1 MEYASTAATI
11 TALICLFLFAIT
23 KFSHQI
29 EKNAGAHFRSFI
41 RVVTRTPV
49 YGALAGFTTAAI
61 FQSSSATMVIAVSL
75 VHAGIMSFTSSLGV
89 LIGANVGTT
98 LTTQLVAFKITAI
111 APYFLI
117 AGLLLH
123 YFGRGYKHY
132 GKPLFYFGLVFFTLF
147 LIQNILAT
155 VAYDSS
161 VVAFFAALDNV
172 WIAAFFGAL
181 AALILQSST
190 IVTSLI
196 VLLVGSG
203 TLSFD
208 IALPLV
214 IGANMGTTSTALIAA
229 LPLKEE
235 ARQTAIG
242 NILFNLIGSLAFLL
256 IIKPFGVFVQMI
268 GGSPEQQVANAHLFF
283 NLTCAICA
291 LILVKPFELFTLK
304 VSSLLEVVFAKF
316 PRLHELS

>member
-1 MEYASTAATI
+1 MEYASTAAT
-11 TALICLFLFAIT
+11 TVALICLFLFAIT
-23 KFSHQI
+23 KFSNQI
-29 EKNAGAHFRSFI
+29 EKNAGGHFRAFI
-41 RVVTRTPV
+41 RRVTSTPL
-49 YGALAGFTTAAI
+49 YGALAGFVTAAVS
-61 FQSSSATMVIAVSL
+61 QSSSATMVIAVSL
-75 VHAGIMSFTSSLGV
+75 VHAGIMPFTASLGV

-117 AGLLLH
+117 AGLLIH
-123 YFGRGYKHY
+123 YFGRSYKRY
-132 GKPLFYFGLVFFTLF
+132 GKPLFYFGLLFFTLY
-147 LIQNILAT
+147 LMQGMLTGIVYGEKTIALL
-155 VAYDSS
+155 
-161 VVAFFAALDNV
+161 AALDNV
-172 WIAAFFGAL
+172 WFAAFVGAL

-203 TLSFD
+203 TLSFE

-242 NILFNLIGSLAFLL
+242 NIIFNVAGSLFFLIL
-256 IIKPFGVFVQMI
+256 IKPFGAFVQSI
-268 GGSPEQQVANAHLFF
+268 GGSPAQEIANAHLFF
-283 NLTCAICA
+283 NLFCAIIA
-291 LILVKPFELFTLK
+291 LILIKPFERLTLI
-304 VSSLLEVVFAKF
+304 VSRWLEVVFAKL
-316 PRLHELS
+316 PRMHDLS